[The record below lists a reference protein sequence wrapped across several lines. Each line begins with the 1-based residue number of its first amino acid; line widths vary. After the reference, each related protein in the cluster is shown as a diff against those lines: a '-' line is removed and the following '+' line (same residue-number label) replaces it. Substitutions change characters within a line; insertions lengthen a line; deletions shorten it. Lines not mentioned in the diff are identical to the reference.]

1 MEGDTD
7 PEDLFCKEDS
17 SDEDEVLVHQALAQK
32 LPVRRGPTDRSHISS
47 VATIEP
53 DYVPS
58 SDENM
63 EDVKCELS
71 DEEEIRYVPNTGN
84 RSRAKKR
91 AVRKWYKVEMQQP
104 EDQICWQMCFE
115 DVYQFRRALVNLHVT
130 QRRNFHYHRNCKD
143 RIIVDCSQEG
153 CNFHMTAS
161 QVGKEKTFCIKKLQ
175 L

>member
-1 MEGDTD
+1 MIQIQKIFYE
-7 PEDLFCKEDS
+7 EDS
-17 SDEDEVLVHQALAQK
+17 SDEDEVLVQQAPAQK

-71 DEEEIRYVPNTGN
+71 DEEEIRYVPNTGK

-91 AVRKWYKVEMQQP
+91 AVRKWYKEEMQQP
-104 EDQICWQMCFE
+104 GDQICWQMCFD
-115 DVYQFRRALVNLHVT
+115 DVY
-130 QRRNFHYHRNCKD
+130 
-143 RIIVDCSQEG
+143 
-153 CNFHMTAS
+153 
-161 QVGKEKTFCIKKLQ
+161 
-175 L
+175 